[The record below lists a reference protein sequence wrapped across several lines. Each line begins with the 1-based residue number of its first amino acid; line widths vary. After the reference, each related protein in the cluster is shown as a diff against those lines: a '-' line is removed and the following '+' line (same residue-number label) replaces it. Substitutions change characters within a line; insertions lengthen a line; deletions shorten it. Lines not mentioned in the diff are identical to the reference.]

1 LESSTTEPPSHHF
14 DVALVESKQVEP
26 LMRLATADAGAGDA
40 ASPPRPSGASAA
52 AGSRASSANALLA
65 SRFTKM
71 AKSCA
76 IVLMHEEEVR
86 SPHTGSR
93 TTPLA
98 W

>member
-1 LESSTTEPPSHHF
+1 
-14 DVALVESKQVEP
+14 
-26 LMRLATADAGAGDA
+26 MRLATADAGAGDA

>member
-1 LESSTTEPPSHHF
+1 
-14 DVALVESKQVEP
+14 
-26 LMRLATADAGAGDA
+26 
-40 ASPPRPSGASAA
+40 
-52 AGSRASSANALLA
+52 
-65 SRFTKM
+65 M